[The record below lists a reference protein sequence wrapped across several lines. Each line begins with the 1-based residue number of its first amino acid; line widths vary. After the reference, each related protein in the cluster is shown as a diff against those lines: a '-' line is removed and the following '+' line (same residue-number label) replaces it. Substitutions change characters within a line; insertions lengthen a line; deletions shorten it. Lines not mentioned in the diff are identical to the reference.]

1 MAIFNSYSICGC
13 RILGS
18 ERWARLCLRWLDEPH
33 PWMDMSLGWPPWPL
47 QMIKKSHALWLFN
60 IAMEN
65 DPFIYNIYL
74 YIYIIIWYTWYTF
87 LKWWFSMA
95 MLNNQR
101 VRKMMNSCWNG
112 VPGRLSSDK
121 SNMLIVV
128 AVMLDDAW
136 WDSFLNSSCTRKT
149 RNRTKLNLPANKIKE
164 TCRMNVVF

>member
-1 MAIFNSYSICGC
+1 MQNLGLGKVSTSVLEMTWRAAPLDGHVTGVAAMA
-13 RILGS
+13 
-18 ERWARLCLRWLDEPH
+18 
-33 PWMDMSLGWPPWPL
+33 PPNDL
-47 QMIKKSHALWLFN
+47 KKSHTLWLFN

-65 DPFIYNIYL
+65 DPFI

-136 WDSFLNSSCTRKT
+136 CDSFLNSSCTRKT

>member
-1 MAIFNSYSICGC
+1 
-13 RILGS
+13 
-18 ERWARLCLRWLDEPH
+18 
-33 PWMDMSLGWPPWPL
+33 
-47 QMIKKSHALWLFN
+47 
-60 IAMEN
+60 
-65 DPFIYNIYL
+65 
-74 YIYIIIWYTWYTF
+74 
-87 LKWWFSMA
+87 MA

-136 WDSFLNSSCTRKT
+136 CDSFLNSSCTRKT